1 MTARRLLA
9 IDPSLTCS
17 GWALFSVESRR
28 LVAVGKI
35 RSLARPVPLARR
47 LGDLQQKIKGVFEEL
62 KLGLNDVLVCE
73 SPTTMKDPHSAI
85 KVEQV
90 RGMFEVIARERAVNV
105 PGRINPRTVQREIM
119 GLTGKQV
126 PREQIKE
133 LAVSIAIRL
142 FGKDFRELGLLQDA
156 TDLADHQDIVDAV
169 LVGSL
174 ALTKL
179 QAALIGGIG
188 VEQLL
193 EHQGGRRRAA

>member
-1 MTARRLLA
+1 
-9 IDPSLTCS
+9 
-17 GWALFSVESRR
+17 
-28 LVAVGKI
+28 
-35 RSLARPVPLARR
+35 
-47 LGDLQQKIKGVFEEL
+47 
-62 KLGLNDVLVCE
+62 
-73 SPTTMKDPHSAI
+73 
-85 KVEQV
+85 
-90 RGMFEVIARERAVNV
+90 
-105 PGRINPRTVQREIM
+105 M